1 MTALN
6 GVVQH
11 FSTPIDGFIKFIFG
25 ACRIVAKETA
35 HLRARLWRE
44 EQRDTRTD

>member
-6 GVVQH
+6 SVVQH
-11 FSTPIDGFIKFIFG
+11 VGAVIDDFIEFIFG
-25 ACRIVAKETA
+25 ACCIVSKEPA

-44 EQRDTRTD
+44 E